1 MPIVKKTVAFKL
13 MRNEQKGIVDKLMN
27 KARLQFIFLSVIGK
41 RFHSRG
47 QPLYK
52 LFTTK
57 ECVYSLRKEFNSR
70 GTGLG
75 HQHGALDV
83 K

>member
-1 MPIVKKTVAFKL
+1 

-27 KARLQFIFLSVIGK
+27 KAYHIYLSIWQFIFVSVIGK

-47 QPLYK
+47 QPLCK

-75 HQHGALDV
+75 HQHGELDV
-83 K
+83 KWKGSII